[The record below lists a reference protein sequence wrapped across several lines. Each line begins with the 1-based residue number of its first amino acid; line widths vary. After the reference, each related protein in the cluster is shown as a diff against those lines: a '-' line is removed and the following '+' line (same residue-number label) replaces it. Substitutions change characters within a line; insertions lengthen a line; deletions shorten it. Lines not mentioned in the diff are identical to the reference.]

1 VAPQSSTPPQETP
14 LAPHQS
20 GSIPSPPAVTAAP
33 ASQPV
38 NLPTSPTSPIS
49 KALPDPT
56 DPGDDVFHAAL
67 QKHKNKLSI
76 TQQNAF
82 LANGTSESAN
92 KLLSMVQD
100 LDQQHLTKSLL
111 RELVIKAQSF
121 LQATDSALKVLAV
134 PAQYN
139 QVAQVVIG
147 GLKVFLDVCYC
158 QLEKLHRIV

>member
-1 VAPQSSTPPQETP
+1 VAPQSITPPQATP

-38 NLPTSPTSPIS
+38 NLSTSPTP

-56 DPGDDVFHAAL
+56 DPGDDVFRSAL

-82 LANGTSESAN
+82 LANGTSASAN

-134 PAQYN
+134 PAQYS